1 MLTILTLRCVVIV
14 LCFVAYASPAGAQQ
28 SGTVTTAAP
37 IFLLPD
43 GNREPLRMAQAGSLL
58 NVLEVTGEWLQVEFK
73 DPQFGPRT
81 GYIQARFVNLPPDR
95 LRPLDLSIEPRS
107 ARTAARST
115 DSIRAD
121 RVALELDPQAR
132 APLPS
137 EPVTRKGFL
146 AGVGGITFGT
156 ETAPVFG
163 GEFGTS
169 VLPNVQVYGTFGR
182 MNNVMPKDIQ
192 DDLDTLSTLLTFSSG
207 DLWSFKAKA
216 PTYYGLGGLR
226 FMPATGS
233 IRPYVNGGLGFGR
246 VNLKVT
252 EIDLG
257 DITDELI
264 DDGYLDRQDVQAT
277 KLMYEAGGGVQVPF
291 SGAYVDLGYRFR
303 KMQDVN
309 ANISGAYIGFG
320 ARF

>member
-1 MLTILTLRCVVIV
+1 MRMTLTLRFVVIV
-14 LCFVAYASPAGAQQ
+14 LCLVACASPAGAQQ
-28 SGTVTTAAP
+28 SGSVTTAAP

-43 GNREPLRMAQAGSLL
+43 GKREPLRIAQAGSLL
-58 NVLEVTGEWLQVEFK
+58 NILEVTEEWLRVEFK

-95 LRPLDLSIEPRS
+95 LQPLDLSIQPRT
-107 ARTAARST
+107 ARTAARSS
-115 DSIRAD
+115 DSIPSERD
-121 RVALELDPQAR
+121 ALELEPQAR
-132 APLPS
+132 APVPS
-137 EPVTRKGFL
+137 EQVTRKGFL
-146 AGVGGITFGT
+146 AGLGGITFGT

-169 VLPNVQVYGTFGR
+169 VLPNVQIYGTLGR
-182 MNNVMPKDIQ
+182 MNNVMPQDIQ
-192 DDLDTLSTLLTFSSG
+192 DDLDTLSSLLTFSSD

-216 PTYYGLGGLR
+216 PTFYGLGGVRL
-226 FMPATGS
+226 MPAAGS
-233 IRPYVNGGLGFGR
+233 VRPYVNGGLGFGR
-246 VNLKVT
+246 LNVKVT

-257 DITDELI
+257 DVTDDLI
-264 DDGYLDRQDVQAT
+264 DGGYLDRQDVQAT

-291 SGAYVDLGYRFR
+291 SGGYVDLGYRFR
-303 KMQDVN
+303 KMQDIE